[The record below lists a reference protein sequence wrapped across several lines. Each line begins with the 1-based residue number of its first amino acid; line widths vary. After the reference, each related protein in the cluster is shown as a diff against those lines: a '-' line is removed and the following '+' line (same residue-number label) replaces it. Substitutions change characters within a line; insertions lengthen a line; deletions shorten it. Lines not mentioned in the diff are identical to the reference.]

1 MPMALDIVLNVMR
14 EQNQVV
20 LPSEI
25 LRCLSLAGASWA
37 LGCSPHHQV
46 QALGQGD
53 VAPRFMD
60 N

>member
-1 MPMALDIVLNVMR
+1 MPMALSRIKRYAL

-20 LPSEI
+20 RPAEI
-25 LRCLSLAGASWA
+25 LRCLGLAGASWA

-53 VAPRFMD
+53 VAPRIYG
-60 N
+60 